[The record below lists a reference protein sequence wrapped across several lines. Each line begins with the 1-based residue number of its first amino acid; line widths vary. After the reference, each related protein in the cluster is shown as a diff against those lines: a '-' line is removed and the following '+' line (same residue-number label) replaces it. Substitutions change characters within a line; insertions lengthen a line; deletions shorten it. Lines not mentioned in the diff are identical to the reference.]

1 MKRTDIRKILII
13 GAGPIVIGQG
23 CEFDYSGVQAVKA
36 LKKEGY
42 EVVLVNSNP
51 ATVMTDPERADRT
64 YVEPLTVDSLHEII
78 RRERPDAVLP
88 TLGGQTALNLAM
100 ELDKAGILRR
110 YRVELLGASAEAIA
124 RAEDRQRFKAAMRE
138 LGLDMPKSG
147 SAHSLDEARA
157 VAEAIGTW
165 PLIIRPGFTLGGTG
179 GGIAHDADEFARIV
193 AGGLEASLNTEV
205 LIEESLI
212 GWKEFEMEVMADKAG
227 NAVIVCSI
235 ENMDPMGVHTGDSIT
250 VAPIQTLTDREYQA
264 MRDDSIAVLRKIG
277 IATGGSNVQ
286 WAVDPKTG
294 RRIIIEMNPRVSR
307 SSALAS
313 KATGFPIAKIAAL
326 LAVGYTLDEIP
337 NDITGETL
345 AAFEPALDYVV
356 VKIPRFAFEK
366 FPGAS
371 TALGTQMKAVGEV
384 MAIGRTFKQAYL
396 KAVRSLE
403 APLKYHDEASYDP
416 WFRRELAEIAAF
428 REMMRNNRIIECSN
442 NRMDGEGERQETR
455 DATCGAGSSPV
466 SRLAPNQSP
475 LSSPTH
481 STIRPFDHSI
491 ISPALLRQA
500 KVFGFSDRE
509 IAEAVGCAEAEI
521 RAARLAA
528 GIRPVFGEV
537 DTCAGEFKAKTPYY
551 YSYYGWEIGGNNR
564 IIECSNDRMNGEGE
578 RQETRDATCG
588 AGSSPVSRLTPSL
601 APLQSLTPNQSPVSS
616 PNHSTNRPIDHSII
630 SSPRPRI
637 MVLGGGPNRIGQGI
651 EFDWCCCHAAFALKQ
666 RGYEVVM
673 VNSNPETVST
683 DYDTSDRLYFEPL
696 TFEDVMEI
704 YDREGCDGVIV
715 QYGGQT
721 PLNLAQR
728 LKAAG
733 ARIVGTSP
741 DDIDRAEDRDFFKR
755 LVEEVGVKQP
765 ASGIAHSVAD
775 AHRIAAEIGYPVLV
789 RPSFVLGG
797 RGMAIVST
805 DAELDKY
812 VAEAVAAAEGKPILI
827 DKFLEH
833 AIELDVDCVSDG
845 ETTVVGA
852 ILEHVEAAGCH
863 SGDAAAVTPPRSLA
877 PETVAEVK
885 RYAHAFA
892 KRLHIVGLM
901 NIQLAVTQEKGV
913 QTVWMIEVNPRASR
927 TVPFVS
933 KAIGVPLA
941 DVAARCMVGEKL
953 SDIGFTEE
961 VIPPYTSVKEAVFPF
976 VKFPGAEVALTPEMK
991 STGEVMAIDDDPEIA
1006 YFKSQ
1011 LAAGSPLPKAGEVFV
1026 SLRDEDKAA
1035 GVELVRELVRLGY
1048 GVYAT
1053 RGTSTR
1059 LWEAGIASKAVFRIS
1074 RGRPN
1079 ALDLLKAG
1087 RVKWVVCTTE
1097 AGNEATEDNARLR
1110 SGAVAAG
1117 VPLTTT
1123 LDGFRA
1129 AVRGLAEDEAFGGTG
1144 VRTLQE
1150 YHALASP
1157 ARGNF

>member
-51 ATVMTDPERADRT
+51 ATVMTDPDRADRT

-110 YRVELLGASAEAIA
+110 YRVELIGAQAEAIA
-124 RAEDRQRFKAAMRE
+124 RAEDRQLFKAAMRE

-147 SAHSLDEARA
+147 SAHTPEEAKA
-157 VAEAIGTW
+157 VAETIGTW
-165 PLIIRPGFTLGGTG
+165 PLIVRPGFTLGGTG
-179 GGIAHDADEFARIV
+179 GGIAHDADEFTCIV
-193 AGGLEASLNTEV
+193 TGGLEASLNHEV

-326 LAVGYTLDEIP
+326 LAIGYTLDEIK

-345 AAFEPALDYVV
+345 ACFEPALDYVV

-371 TALGTQMKAVGEV
+371 TTLGTQMKAVGEV

-403 APLKYHDEASYDP
+403 APLKYHDEATYDP
-416 WFRRELAEIAAF
+416 WFKRELREIEEF
-428 REMMRNNRIIECSN
+428 RKWLGRS
-442 NRMDGEGERQETR
+442 
-455 DATCGAGSSPV
+455 GAV
-466 SRLAPNQSP
+466 ADD
-475 LSSPTH
+475 
-481 STIRPFDHSI
+481 I
-491 ISPALLRQA
+491 LRQA
-500 KVFGFSDRE
+500 KVFGFSDKE
-509 IAEAVGCAEAEI
+509 IAAAAGCGEDEI
-521 RAARLAA
+521 RARRLALA
-528 GIRPVFGEV
+528 IRPEFGEV

-551 YSYYGWEIGGNNR
+551 YSYYKY
-564 IIECSNDRMNGEGE
+564 D
-578 RQETRDATCG
+578 G
-588 AGSSPVSRLTPSL
+588 APRS
-601 APLQSLTPNQSPVSS
+601 APPAAAGA
-616 PNHSTNRPIDHSII
+616 DH
-630 SSPRPRI
+630 RAARKRI

-651 EFDWCCCHAAFALKQ
+651 EFDWCCCHAAYALKA

-683 DYDTSDRLYFEPL
+683 DYDTSDKLYFEPL

-704 YDREGCDGVIV
+704 YDRERCEGVIV

-755 LVEEVGVKQP
+755 LVEEVGVRQP

-797 RGMAIVST
+797 RGMAIVAT
-805 DAELDKY
+805 EKELDKY
-812 VAEAVAAAEGKPILI
+812 VGEAVAASEGRPILI

-852 ILEHVEAAGCH
+852 ILEHIEAAGCH
-863 SGDAAAVTPPRSLA
+863 SGDAAAITPPRSLS
-877 PETVAEVK
+877 PETIVEVK
-885 RYAHAFA
+885 RLAHEFA

-901 NIQLAVTQEKGV
+901 NIQLAVTGEV
-913 QTVWMIEVNPRASR
+913 VWMIEVNPRASR

-941 DVAARCMVGEKL
+941 DIAARCMVGEKL
-953 SDIGFTEE
+953 SDIGFTRE
-961 VIPPYTSVKEAVFPF
+961 VIPAYTSVKEAVFPF
-976 VKFPGAEVALTPEMK
+976 VKFPGAEVSLSPEMK
-991 STGEVMAIDDDPEIA
+991 STGEVMSIDDDPEIA

-1011 LAAGSPLPKAGEVFV
+1011 IAAGSPLPKAGEVFV
-1026 SLRDEDKAA
+1026 SLRDEDKSD
-1035 GVELVRELVRLGY
+1035 GVEVVRELARLGY
-1048 GVYAT
+1048 GISAT
-1053 RGTSTR
+1053 RGTSTC
-1059 LWEAGIASKAVFRIS
+1059 LWEAGIPSKAVFRIS

-1079 ALDLLKAG
+1079 ALDLLRSG
-1087 RVKWVVCTTE
+1087 TLKWIVSTTE
-1097 AGNEATEDNARLR
+1097 NGREAIEDNARLR

-1129 AVRGLAEDEAFGGTG
+1129 AVRGLAEEGSYGGTG

-1150 YHALASP
+1150 YHAM
-1157 ARGNF
+1157 RRRRI

>member
-1 MKRTDIRKILII
+1 MKRTDIHKILII

-36 LKKEGY
+36 LKNEGY
-42 EVVLVNSNP
+42 EIVLVNSNP
-51 ATVMTDPERADRT
+51 ATVMTDPDRADRT
-64 YVEPLTVDSLHEII
+64 YIEPLTVDALHEII
-78 RRERPDAVLP
+78 RRERPDALLP
-88 TLGGQTALNLAM
+88 TLGGQTALNLSM
-100 ELDKAGILRR
+100 ELDRAGILRR
-110 YRVELLGASAEAIA
+110 YRVELIGAQAEAIA
-124 RAEDRQRFKAAMRE
+124 RAEDRQLFKAAMKD

-147 SAHSLDEARA
+147 SAHTFEEAMA
-157 VAEAIGTW
+157 VAETIGTW
-165 PLIIRPGFTLGGTG
+165 PLIVRPGFTLGGTG
-179 GGIAHDADEFARIV
+179 GGIAHDEDEFASIV
-193 AGGLEASLNTEV
+193 TGGLEASLNHEV

-212 GWKEFEMEVMADKAG
+212 GWKEFEMEVMADKTG
-227 NAVIVCSI
+227 NTVIVCSI
-235 ENMDPMGVHTGDSIT
+235 ENVDPMGVHTGDSIT
-250 VAPIQTLTDREYQA
+250 VAPIQTLTDCEYQA

-286 WAVDPKTG
+286 WAVDPGTG

-326 LAVGYTLDEIP
+326 LAVGYTLDEIR

-345 AAFEPALDYVV
+345 ASFEPSLDYVV

-403 APLKYHDEASYDP
+403 APLRYHDERTYDP
-416 WFRRELAEIAAF
+416 WFRRQLDEIEAY
-428 REMMRNNRIIECSN
+428 RESLRRSGGP
-442 NRMDGEGERQETR
+442 DG
-455 DATCGAGSSPV
+455 
-466 SRLAPNQSP
+466 
-475 LSSPTH
+475 LSE
-481 STIRPFDHSI
+481 DV
-491 ISPALLRQA
+491 LRQA
-500 KVFGFSDRE
+500 KVFGFSDKE
-509 IAEAVGCAEAEI
+509 IAALVGCAESTL
-521 RAARLAA
+521 RAKRLAA

-551 YSYYGWEIGGNNR
+551 YSYYKYEDSKPGR
-564 IIECSNDRMNGEGE
+564 AS
-578 RQETRDATCG
+578 
-588 AGSSPVSRLTPSL
+588 
-601 APLQSLTPNQSPVSS
+601 QSPVDFPSS
-616 PNHSTNRPIDHSII
+616 D
-630 SSPRPRI
+630 SPKRI

-651 EFDWCCCHAAFALKQ
+651 EFDWCCCHAAFALRS

-704 YDREGCDGVIV
+704 YDRERCEGVIV

-741 DDIDRAEDRDFFKR
+741 DDIDLAEDRDFFKR
-755 LVEEVGVKQP
+755 LVDEVGVRQP
-765 ASGIAHSVAD
+765 ASGIARSVDD

-797 RGMAIVST
+797 RGMAIVAT
-805 DAELDKY
+805 EGELDRY
-812 VAEAVAAAEGKPILI
+812 VGEAVAASEGRPILI

-845 ETTVVGA
+845 TTTVIGA

-877 PETVAEVK
+877 PGTIQEVK
-885 RYAHAFA
+885 RIAREFA

-901 NIQLAVTQEKGV
+901 NIQLAVTQNEVNDRMEKPSGIS

-941 DVAARCMVGEKL
+941 DIAARCMVGEKL
-953 SDIGFTEE
+953 ADIGFTQE
-961 VIPPYTSVKEAVFPF
+961 VIPAYTSVKEAVFPF
-976 VKFPGAEVALTPEMK
+976 VKFPGAEVSLTPEMK
-991 STGEVMAIDDDPEIA
+991 STGEVMSIDEDPAIA

-1011 LAAGSPLPKAGEVFV
+1011 IAAGSPLPKNGEVLV
-1026 SLRDEDKAA
+1026 SLRDEDKEA
-1035 GVELVRELVRLGY
+1035 GAEVVRELSRLGF

-1053 RGTSTR
+1053 CGTSTR
-1059 LWEAGIASKAVFRIS
+1059 LWEAGVESKAIFRIS

-1079 ALDLLKAG
+1079 ALDLLRRG
-1087 RVKWVVCTTE
+1087 EVKWVVCT
-1097 AGNEATEDNARLR
+1097 AGNGNDATEDSARLR
-1110 SGAVAAG
+1110 SGAIAAG

-1129 AVRGLAEDEAFGGTG
+1129 AVRALAEEGSIGGTG

-1150 YHALASP
+1150 YHFSSATRS
-1157 ARGNF
+1157 

>member
-1 MKRTDIRKILII
+1 
-13 GAGPIVIGQG
+13 
-23 CEFDYSGVQAVKA
+23 
-36 LKKEGY
+36 
-42 EVVLVNSNP
+42 
-51 ATVMTDPERADRT
+51 
-64 YVEPLTVDSLHEII
+64 
-78 RRERPDAVLP
+78 
-88 TLGGQTALNLAM
+88 
-100 ELDKAGILRR
+100 
-110 YRVELLGASAEAIA
+110 
-124 RAEDRQRFKAAMRE
+124 
-138 LGLDMPKSG
+138 
-147 SAHSLDEARA
+147 
-157 VAEAIGTW
+157 
-165 PLIIRPGFTLGGTG
+165 
-179 GGIAHDADEFARIV
+179 
-193 AGGLEASLNTEV
+193 
-205 LIEESLI
+205 
-212 GWKEFEMEVMADKAG
+212 
-227 NAVIVCSI
+227 
-235 ENMDPMGVHTGDSIT
+235 
-250 VAPIQTLTDREYQA
+250 
-264 MRDDSIAVLRKIG
+264 
-277 IATGGSNVQ
+277 
-286 WAVDPKTG
+286 
-294 RRIIIEMNPRVSR
+294 
-307 SSALAS
+307 
-313 KATGFPIAKIAAL
+313 
-326 LAVGYTLDEIP
+326 
-337 NDITGETL
+337 
-345 AAFEPALDYVV
+345 
-356 VKIPRFAFEK
+356 
-366 FPGAS
+366 
-371 TALGTQMKAVGEV
+371 
-384 MAIGRTFKQAYL
+384 
-396 KAVRSLE
+396 
-403 APLKYHDEASYDP
+403 
-416 WFRRELAEIAAF
+416 
-428 REMMRNNRIIECSN
+428 
-442 NRMDGEGERQETR
+442 
-455 DATCGAGSSPV
+455 
-466 SRLAPNQSP
+466 
-475 LSSPTH
+475 
-481 STIRPFDHSI
+481 
-491 ISPALLRQA
+491 
-500 KVFGFSDRE
+500 
-509 IAEAVGCAEAEI
+509 
-521 RAARLAA
+521 
-528 GIRPVFGEV
+528 
-537 DTCAGEFKAKTPYY
+537 
-551 YSYYGWEIGGNNR
+551 
-564 IIECSNDRMNGEGE
+564 
-578 RQETRDATCG
+578 
-588 AGSSPVSRLTPSL
+588 
-601 APLQSLTPNQSPVSS
+601 
-616 PNHSTNRPIDHSII
+616 
-630 SSPRPRI
+630 

-775 AHRIAAEIGYPVLV
+775 AHRIAAAIGYPVLV

-1150 YHALASP
+1150 YHALA
-1157 ARGNF
+1157 ARASA

>member
-124 RAEDRQRFKAAMRE
+124 RAEDRQLFKAAMRE

-428 REMMRNNRIIECSN
+428 REMMRNNRIIECS
-442 NRMDGEGERQETR
+442 
-455 DATCGAGSSPV
+455 
-466 SRLAPNQSP
+466 
-475 LSSPTH
+475 
-481 STIRPFDHSI
+481 I

-551 YSYYGWEIGGNNR
+551 YSYYGWETGGNNR
-564 IIECSNDRMNGEGE
+564 IIECSNDRMNDARDKRVERGESGL
-578 RQETRDATCG
+578 
-588 AGSSPVSRLTPSL
+588 SSL
-601 APLQSLTPNQSPVSS
+601 APLKSLTPNQSPVSL
-616 PNHSTNRPIDHSII
+616 PDQSTNRPFDNSIISSSSLPNSTIRPFDHSII

-1035 GVELVRELVRLGY
+1035 GVELARELVRLGY

-1129 AVRGLAEDEAFGGTG
+1129 AVRGLAEDETFGGTG

-1150 YHALASP
+1150 YHALA
-1157 ARGNF
+1157 ARASA

>member
-1 MKRTDIRKILII
+1 MKRIDIHKILII

-36 LKKEGY
+36 LKNEGY
-42 EVVLVNSNP
+42 EIVLVNSNP
-51 ATVMTDPERADRT
+51 ATVMTDPDRADRT
-64 YVEPLTVDSLHEII
+64 YIEPLTVDALHEII
-78 RRERPDAVLP
+78 RRERPDALLP
-88 TLGGQTALNLAM
+88 TLGGQTALNLSM
-100 ELDKAGILRR
+100 ELDRAGILRR
-110 YRVELLGASAEAIA
+110 YRVELIGAQAEAIA
-124 RAEDRQRFKAAMRE
+124 RAEDRQLFKAAMKD

-147 SAHSLDEARA
+147 SAHTFEEANA
-157 VAEAIGTW
+157 VAETIGTW
-165 PLIIRPGFTLGGTG
+165 PLIVRPGFTLGGTG
-179 GGIAHDADEFARIV
+179 GGIAHDEDEFARIV
-193 AGGLEASLNTEV
+193 TGGLEASLNHEV

-227 NAVIVCSI
+227 NTVIVCSI
-235 ENMDPMGVHTGDSIT
+235 ENVDPMGVHTGDSIT

-286 WAVDPKTG
+286 WAVDPGTG

-326 LAVGYTLDEIP
+326 LAVGYTLDEIR
-337 NDITGETL
+337 NDITGETP
-345 AAFEPALDYVV
+345 ASFEPSLDYVV

-403 APLKYHDEASYDP
+403 APLRYHDERTYDP
-416 WFRRELAEIAAF
+416 WFRRQLDEIEAY
-428 REMMRNNRIIECSN
+428 RESLRRSGGP
-442 NRMDGEGERQETR
+442 DG
-455 DATCGAGSSPV
+455 
-466 SRLAPNQSP
+466 
-475 LSSPTH
+475 LSE
-481 STIRPFDHSI
+481 DV
-491 ISPALLRQA
+491 LRQA
-500 KVFGFSDRE
+500 KVFGFSDKE
-509 IAEAVGCAEAEI
+509 IAALVGCAEPTL
-521 RAARLAA
+521 RAKRLVA

-551 YSYYGWEIGGNNR
+551 YSYYKYEDSKPGR
-564 IIECSNDRMNGEGE
+564 ASR
-578 RQETRDATCG
+578 
-588 AGSSPVSRLTPSL
+588 SP
-601 APLQSLTPNQSPVSS
+601 ADFPLSDSPK
-616 PNHSTNRPIDHSII
+616 
-630 SSPRPRI
+630 RI

-651 EFDWCCCHAAFALKQ
+651 EFDWCCCHAAFALRS

-704 YDREGCDGVIV
+704 YDRERCEGVIV

-741 DDIDRAEDRDFFKR
+741 DDIDLAEDRDFFKR
-755 LVEEVGVKQP
+755 LVDEVGVRQP
-765 ASGIAHSVAD
+765 ASGIARSVGD

-797 RGMAIVST
+797 RGMAIVAT
-805 DAELDKY
+805 EGELDRY
-812 VAEAVAAAEGKPILI
+812 VGEAVAASEGRPILI

-845 ETTVVGA
+845 TTTVIGA

-877 PETVAEVK
+877 PGTIQEVK
-885 RYAHAFA
+885 RIAREFA

-901 NIQLAVTQEKGV
+901 NIQLAVTQNEVNDRMEKPSDIS

-941 DVAARCMVGEKL
+941 DIAARCMVGEKL
-953 SDIGFTEE
+953 ADIGFTQE
-961 VIPPYTSVKEAVFPF
+961 VIPAYSSVKEAVFPF
-976 VKFPGAEVALTPEMK
+976 VKFPGAEVSLTPEMK
-991 STGEVMAIDDDPEIA
+991 STGEVMSIDEDPAIA

-1011 LAAGSPLPKAGEVFV
+1011 VAAGSPLPKSGEVLV
-1026 SLRDEDKAA
+1026 SLRDEDKEDGAE
-1035 GVELVRELVRLGY
+1035 VVRELSRLGF

-1053 RGTSTR
+1053 CGTSTR
-1059 LWEAGIASKAVFRIS
+1059 LWEAGVESKAIFRIS

-1079 ALDLLKAG
+1079 ALDLLRRG
-1087 RVKWVVCTTE
+1087 EVKWVVCT
-1097 AGNEATEDNARLR
+1097 AGNGNEATEDSARLR

-1129 AVRGLAEDEAFGGTG
+1129 AVRALAEEGSIGGTG

-1150 YHALASP
+1150 YHFSSATRS
-1157 ARGNF
+1157 